1 MANHTWVDLQ
11 IPEAAK
17 LADLSGIL
25 WDLEHAREFAELLT
39 QEFSSPKTNWGLVEP
54 LSIAA
59 VVMYSRP
66 FSGGVRLRLGEED
79 LKTLTPEQR
88 VAHDHIRAYRDKHV
102 AHSVNVFEENNP
114 RANYCVERVHEE
126 GITGIG
132 YGGGRIVGLS
142 GTEANA
148 IIELASALEKQIS
161 AQIKAEQERLLP
173 IVRSMPLE
181 KVLAG
186 GQKSFVAGSRDVAK
200 RRTK

>member
-25 WDLEHAREFAELLT
+25 WDLQRAREFAELLA
-39 QEFSSPKTNWGLVEP
+39 QEMSKINSRLIEP

-66 FSGGVRLRLGEED
+66 FSGGVRLRLAEDD

-88 VAHDHIRAYRDKHV
+88 SAHDHIRDYRDKHV
-102 AHSVNVFEENNP
+102 AHSVNVFEENIP

-126 GITGIG
+126 GITSIA
-132 YGGGRIVGLS
+132 YGGGRIIGLS
-142 GTEANA
+142 GAEVTS
-148 IIELASALEKQIS
+148 IIELTKALEKQIE
-161 AQIKAEQERLLP
+161 ARIVAERERLLP
-173 IVRSMPLE
+173 IVRSMPLQD
-181 KVLAG
+181 VLAG
-186 GQKSFVAGSRDVAK
+186 GQKAFVASSRDVAL

>member
-1 MANHTWVDLQ
+1 MATHTWVDLQ
-11 IPEAAK
+11 IPEATK

-25 WDLEHAREFAELLT
+25 WDLQRAREISELLAK
-39 QEFSSPKTNWGLVEP
+39 ELSSPKANWDLVEP

-66 FSGGVRLRLGEED
+66 FSGGVRLRLGEDD
-79 LKTLTPEQR
+79 LKILTPEQR
-88 VAHDHIRAYRDKHV
+88 SAHDHIRAYRDKHV
-102 AHSVNVFEENNP
+102 AHSVNVFEENIP
-114 RANYCVERVHEE
+114 HANYCVERVQEE
-126 GITGIG
+126 GITGIA

-142 GTEANA
+142 GAEVNA
-148 IIELASALEKQIS
+148 IIELASVLKTQIE
-161 AQIKAEQERLLP
+161 AQIKSEQERLLP

-186 GQKSFVAGSRDVAK
+186 GQKAFVAGSRDVAV

>member
-1 MANHTWVDLQ
+1 MASHTWVDLQ

-39 QEFSSPKTNWGLVEP
+39 QEFSSPKTNWRLVEP

-66 FSGGVRLRLGEED
+66 FSEGVRLRLGEED

-102 AHSVNVFEENNP
+102 AHSVNVFEENIP

-126 GITGIG
+126 GITGIA

-148 IIELASALEKQIS
+148 IIELASALEKQI
-161 AQIKAEQERLLP
+161 AAKIKAEQERLLP

-186 GQKSFVAGSRDVAK
+186 GQKSFVAGSRDVAE

>member
-66 FSGGVRLRLGEED
+66 F
-79 LKTLTPEQR
+79 
-88 VAHDHIRAYRDKHV
+88 
-102 AHSVNVFEENNP
+102 
-114 RANYCVERVHEE
+114 
-126 GITGIG
+126 
-132 YGGGRIVGLS
+132 
-142 GTEANA
+142 
-148 IIELASALEKQIS
+148 
-161 AQIKAEQERLLP
+161 
-173 IVRSMPLE
+173 
-181 KVLAG
+181 
-186 GQKSFVAGSRDVAK
+186 
-200 RRTK
+200 

>member
-25 WDLEHAREFAELLT
+25 WDLQRAREFAKLLAH
-39 QEFSSPKTNWGLVEP
+39 EMSSPKPNWGLVEP
-54 LSIAA
+54 LSIAV

-66 FSGGVRLRLGEED
+66 FSGGVRLRLGEDD

-88 VAHDHIRAYRDKHV
+88 SAHDHIRAYRDKHV
-102 AHSVNVFEENNP
+102 AHSVNVFEENIP

-126 GITGIG
+126 GITGIA

-142 GTEANA
+142 GAEVNA
-148 IIELASALEKQIS
+148 IIELASVFEAQIE

-186 GQKSFVAGSRDVAK
+186 GQKAFVAGSGDVAV

>member
-1 MANHTWVDLQ
+1 MATHTWVDLQ

-25 WDLEHAREFAELLT
+25 WDLKRACEFAELLA
-39 QEFSSPKTNWGLVEP
+39 QELSSPNANWRLVEP

-66 FSGGVRLRLGEED
+66 FSGGVRLRLGEDD

-88 VAHDHIRAYRDKHV
+88 SAHDHIRAYRDKHV
-102 AHSVNVFEENNP
+102 AHSVNVFEENIP

-126 GITGIG
+126 GITGIA

-142 GTEANA
+142 GAEVNA
-148 IIELASALEKQIS
+148 IIELASVLKTQIE

-186 GQKSFVAGSRDVAK
+186 GQKAFVAASRDVAV